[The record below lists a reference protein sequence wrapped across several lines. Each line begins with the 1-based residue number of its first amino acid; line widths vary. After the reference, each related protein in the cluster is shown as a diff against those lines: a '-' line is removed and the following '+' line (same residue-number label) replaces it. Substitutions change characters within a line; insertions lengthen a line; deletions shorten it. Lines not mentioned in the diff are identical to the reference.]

1 VRAVQRR
8 MGLDILPG
16 VTIVIGGT
24 NGKGSVVALLE
35 SIYLAAG
42 YSVGSYTSP
51 HLLRYNE
58 RIRFGGAM
66 VTDDALCDAFEHV
79 DRARDGTSLTYFEF
93 GTLAAADIFRSRQ
106 PDLTLLEVGLGG
118 RLDAVN
124 AFDADVAL
132 VTSIGI
138 DHVEWLGDDRESV
151 GREKA
156 GIFRTGRP
164 AICGDVNPPESV
176 VKSAHVTGTSLYLQ
190 GRDFSFNCADNHC
203 RFRCASTIWN
213 RLPLPALRG
222 SHQHGNVA
230 TALMAV
236 HCLQERLPVPENAIA
251 EGLRSAW
258 VAARFQHVVET
269 PNVVLDVAHNPD
281 ATRALAET
289 CREYPVAGR
298 TLAVVGMMK
307 DKALPDSLATLV
319 GIVDE
324 WYLAD
329 LPPPRGATATALQEA
344 LAMLGNTS
352 RCHVC
357 RDVESA
363 YLKALQ
369 VAQLQDR
376 ILVFGSFVSV
386 GAIMRH
392 LE

>member
-1 VRAVQRR
+1 
-8 MGLDILPG
+8 MDLDILPG
-16 VTIVIGGT
+16 VTVVVGGT

-35 SIYLAAG
+35 SIYLAGG

-58 RIRFGGAM
+58 RIRIGGAP
-66 VTDDALCDAFEHV
+66 VTDDVLCAAFEHV
-79 DRARDGTSLTYFEF
+79 DRARNGTSLTYFEF
-93 GTLAAADIFRSRQ
+93 GTLAAADIFRLRQ
-106 PDLTLLEVGLGG
+106 LDLILMEVGLGG

-124 AFDADVAL
+124 AFDADMAL

-138 DHVEWLGDDRESV
+138 DHSEWLGNDRESV

-156 GIFRTGRP
+156 GIFRSSRP
-164 AICGDVNPPESV
+164 AVCGDVNPPESV
-176 VKSAHVTGTSLYLQ
+176 LGSARAIGAGLYLR
-190 GRDFSFNCADNHC
+190 GRDFSFECAGKHC
-203 RFRCASTIWN
+203 RFCSAGTIWN
-213 RLPLPALRG
+213 RLPLPGLRG
-222 SHQHGNVA
+222 SHQHGNAA

-236 HCLQERLPVPENAIA
+236 HCLQDRLPVPENAIA
-251 EGLRSAW
+251 EGLRSAR
-258 VAARFQHVVET
+258 VAARFHRVIET

-307 DKALPDSLATLV
+307 DKALPESLATLV
-319 GIVDE
+319 DIVDE

-329 LPPPRGATATALQEA
+329 LPPPRGATATALQDA
-344 LAMLGNTS
+344 LAMLGS
-352 RCHVC
+352 ASCCHVC

-369 VAQLQDR
+369 AAQPQDR

>member
-1 VRAVQRR
+1 

-16 VTIVIGGT
+16 VTVVVGGT
-24 NGKGSVVALLE
+24 NGKGSVMALLE
-35 SIYLAAG
+35 SIYLVAG

-58 RIRFGGAM
+58 RVRIGGAM
-66 VTDDALCDAFEHV
+66 VPDDALCTAFEHV

-106 PDLTLLEVGLGG
+106 PDLTLMEVGLGG

-124 AFDADVAL
+124 AFDADMAL

-138 DHVEWLGDDRESV
+138 DHSEWLGDDRESV

-164 AICGDVNPPESV
+164 AICGDADPPESLI
-176 VKSAHVTGTSLYLQ
+176 KSAYATGATLYLQ
-190 GRDFSFNCADNHC
+190 GRDFSFECAGNHC
-203 RFRCASTIWN
+203 RCRSAGSTWN
-213 RLPLPALRG
+213 RLPIPGLSG

-230 TALMAV
+230 AALMAV
-236 HCLQERLPVPENAIA
+236 HCLQNRLPVPENAIA

-258 VAARFQHVVET
+258 VPARFQHVVET
-269 PNVVLDVAHNPD
+269 PNVVVDVAHNPD
-281 ATRALAET
+281 ATCALAET

-298 TLAVVGMMK
+298 TIAVVGMMK
-307 DKALPDSLATLV
+307 DKALSDTLATLV
-319 GIVDE
+319 DTVDE

-329 LPPPRGATATALQEA
+329 LPPPRGATAAALRDA
-344 LAMLGNTS
+344 LVALGNTN

-363 YLKALQ
+363 YHKASQ
-369 VAQLQDR
+369 VAQPQDR
-376 ILVFGSFVSV
+376 VLVFGSFVSV
-386 GAIMRH
+386 GAIIRH

>member
-1 VRAVQRR
+1 
-8 MGLDILPG
+8 MGLNILPG
-16 VTIVIGGT
+16 VTVVIGGT

-58 RIRFGGAM
+58 RVRIGGAM
-66 VTDDALCDAFEHV
+66 VSDDALCAAFEHV
-79 DRARDGTSLTYFEF
+79 ERSRNGISLTYFEF
-93 GTLAAADIFRSRQ
+93 GTLAAAYIFRSRQ
-106 PDLTLLEVGLGG
+106 QDLTLMEVGLGG

-138 DHVEWLGDDRESV
+138 DHSEWLGDDRESI

-156 GIFRTGRP
+156 GIFRSGSP

-176 VKSAHVTGTSLYLQ
+176 LRSAHTTGATLYLQ
-190 GRDFSFNCADNHC
+190 GRDFSFDCDGNHY
-203 RFRCASTIWN
+203 RFRSPGSVWN
-213 RLPLPALRG
+213 KLPIPGLSG
-222 SHQHGNVA
+222 SHQHHNIA

-236 HCLQERLPVPENAIA
+236 QCLQDRLPVQKSTIA
-251 EGLRSAW
+251 EGLRSVW
-258 VAARFQHVVET
+258 VPARFQCVVET

-281 ATRALAET
+281 ATHALAET
-289 CREYPVAGR
+289 CREHPVAGR
-298 TLAVVGMMK
+298 TIAVVGMMK
-307 DKALPDSLATLV
+307 DKALSESLAALV
-319 GIVDE
+319 DIVNE
-324 WYLAD
+324 WHLAD
-329 LPPPRGATATALQEA
+329 LPPPRGATATALRDA
-344 LAMLGNTS
+344 LAVLGTTN
-352 RCHVC
+352 RCYVY

-363 YLKALQ
+363 YHKALQ
-369 VAQLQDR
+369 AARLQDR